1 MSPVCRVP
9 RGCPKQRPWG
19 GPSISLPFTFRCSWS
34 PSSSFPIAYAL
45 EPHVNTVCSKSPR
58 VTCGCHSRTRNT
70 CTCQVEAPVLLCELL
85 AACVSGSSSQ
95 ETFQRR
101 GRGAR
106 KPGELIAV
114 DLAWPGSFPQGPA
127 AALFPL
133 SSSFP
138 RFVARPR
145 TQLSTLSF

>member
-1 MSPVCRVP
+1 MQSPEAALGRDL
-9 RGCPKQRPWG
+9 G
-19 GPSISLPFTFRCSWS
+19 GPSISLPFTSRCSWS
-34 PSSSFPIAYAL
+34 PSSSFLIAYAL
-45 EPHVNTVCSKSPR
+45 EAHVNTVCSKSPR
-58 VTCGCHSRTRNT
+58 VTGGCHSRTRNT
-70 CTCQVEAPVLLCELL
+70 RTCQAQAPVLLCELL
-85 AACVSGSSSQ
+85 EACVSGSSSQ

-101 GRGAR
+101 GRGVR

-114 DLAWPGSFPQGPA
+114 DLAWPGSFPRGPA

-145 TQLSTLSF
+145 TQLSTPSF